1 MIFVANYYYF
11 GSSEILIRVIPADH
25 DEQIKLTR
33 RLEVGAGMCLAL
45 KRDYGRAAGRSN
57 LQANRELQGDV
68 IGWFRNGYGGETEE
82 NSQGY
87 FIPTNRGSYAF
98 SIGSQMRGL

>member
-45 KRDYGRAAGRSN
+45 KTTDEPRDVQTSKRTGSSRAMLSAGSAMAMEVKRKKIRKGTLFQQTEVVTRS
-57 LQANRELQGDV
+57 RSV
-68 IGWFRNGYGGETEE
+68 
-82 NSQGY
+82 
-87 FIPTNRGSYAF
+87 PK
-98 SIGSQMRGL
+98 